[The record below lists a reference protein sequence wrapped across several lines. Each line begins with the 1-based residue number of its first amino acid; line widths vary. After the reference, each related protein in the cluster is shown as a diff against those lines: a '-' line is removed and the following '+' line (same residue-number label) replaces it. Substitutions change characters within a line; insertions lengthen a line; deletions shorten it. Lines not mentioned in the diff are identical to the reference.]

1 MDTDVGERFID
12 GKIALT
18 DFLFYFRSNTKI
30 IDATYLKR
38 EGKKVYGSKKI
49 KNYITGSYETL
60 QDVLFTTEQ
69 YEGLLFISD
78 FTIINHTKR
87 HRTKPKEI
95 VKAIKEGKIRRGDWV
110 IIDGGLKSG
119 EIMREARKAGVKVI
133 TRLNSNFV
141 VLRFGDKIRKED
153 VLRVIKPIK
162 RTING
167 ENYIVYP
174 IKRCI
179 WQRTAGNLFL
189 VKGEGYD
196 DFIPLFTT
204 SLNSKPETIIK
215 KYKGR
220 TQIEQANKE
229 LKSYLE
235 IEGNYFK
242 KKERNYGYIFLLS
255 IVHNFIQY
263 LRLYLKDKSF
273 KEVFEELSFY
283 LLWKEPPKCVYQFEK
298 EIESVFGNISSEG
311 SNKIK
316 TWLERTMNISGE
328 VIA

>member
-12 GKIALT
+12 EKIALT

-38 EGKKVYGSKKI
+38 EGKKVYGAKKI

-119 EIMREARKAGVKVI
+119 EIMREVRKAGVKVI

-141 VLRFGDKIRKED
+141 VLRFGDK
-153 VLRVIKPIK
+153 
-162 RTING
+162 N
-167 ENYIVYP
+167 
-174 IKRCI
+174 
-179 WQRTAGNLFL
+179 QQ
-189 VKGEGYD
+189 
-196 DFIPLFTT
+196 
-204 SLNSKPETIIK
+204 S
-215 KYKGR
+215 
-220 TQIEQANKE
+220 
-229 LKSYLE
+229 
-235 IEGNYFK
+235 
-242 KKERNYGYIFLLS
+242 
-255 IVHNFIQY
+255 
-263 LRLYLKDKSF
+263 
-273 KEVFEELSFY
+273 
-283 LLWKEPPKCVYQFEK
+283 
-298 EIESVFGNISSEG
+298 
-311 SNKIK
+311 
-316 TWLERTMNISGE
+316 
-328 VIA
+328 